1 MRNKPNFRVFGLKT
15 RVGLGTEANW
25 GSPRRVGQVL
35 AVTCRMDCFHGP
47 PGRGFS
53 G

>member
-1 MRNKPNFRVFGLKT
+1 MPNKANFRVFGLKT
-15 RVGLGTEANW
+15 RVGLRIAGNW

-35 AVTCRMDCFHGP
+35 AVTCGMDSLRVP
-47 PGRGFS
+47 PGHGFS